1 MVEPDTLD
9 TLNTP
14 ATLTPTVAKET
25 RAKCTD
31 ELGQLYNVY
40 HALTTKGIR
49 IESNGRVVNKVPED
63 LPVLQCA
70 VCQESVSKA
79 QMNVIRTNAR
89 EIQAGRQTFVECTP
103 SGFLGC
109 VHCSLPEQE
118 TTMQRWEGLARQVVL
133 DNDMRSI
140 QEKHDDFLHKYNVAD
155 PSLDSFKAVAGPVDY
170 DANCQAIR
178 ACSQWQRGK
187 NANYPTVTFVL
198 VDVPLKDEDLVHA
211 KRRVKSGSS
220 ACPWNKVVVN
230 MEVPSESM
238 VKQGIT
244 SCKALANE
252 CPIYKVPLN
261 KGIEEHTTKLRSQ
274 GRVRSRGKS
283 GQTSIKEALAKRPK
297 LE

>member
-1 MVEPDTLD
+1 
-9 TLNTP
+9 
-14 ATLTPTVAKET
+14 
-25 RAKCTD
+25 
-31 ELGQLYNVY
+31 
-40 HALTTKGIR
+40 
-49 IESNGRVVNKVPED
+49 
-63 LPVLQCA
+63 
-70 VCQESVSKA
+70 
-79 QMNVIRTNAR
+79 
-89 EIQAGRQTFVECTP
+89 
-103 SGFLGC
+103 
-109 VHCSLPEQE
+109 
-118 TTMQRWEGLARQVVL
+118 MQRWEGLARQVVL

-261 KGIEEHTTKLRSQ
+261 KGIEEHTAKLRSQ

-283 GQTSIKEALAKRPK
+283 TQTSIKEALAKRPK
-297 LE
+297 L